1 MEQYQKASFKKT
13 VKDSERD
20 KINSKTVNPTQ
31 ANSKT
36 KRKTAKELTYSKT
49 AIITKANGKT
59 ICSMAKVL
67 STTKITK
74 PVMKVIGITMRKM
87 AKDY

>member
-36 KRKTAKELTYSKT
+36 KRKTVKELTYLKT
-49 AIITKANGKT
+49 AIITKANGKM
-59 ICSMAKVL
+59 ICNMAKVL